1 MRNLIQR
8 IIIWYM
14 KHTTPL
20 FRQDDVVV
28 GAFEANFYFEI
39 IEAYEGVDESCRQ
52 RKKLK
57 NDC

>member
-1 MRNLIQR
+1 
-8 IIIWYM
+8 M